1 MTASK
6 PRPRSNSSFSGPT
19 EVSNHAD
26 AILALG
32 KKLIADLKL
41 ADTNDTLSR
50 WMVHYLAEQIKNAE
64 QKTAKDYP
72 QRVIACRDAIF
83 ALWQH
88 RHELPTGSRPFQE
101 LEPILRTL
109 ASLHTDAGPYRYFQP
124 PLPPRDARK
133 ESKASQQWL
142 QLAERLD
149 YSARIL
155 IRQCLANAAD
165 NAIDKS
171 KEWVALAQK
180 AGLEQIE
187 LPILRI
193 IIADGDLADTSDPDE
208 EQRKLLKDRA
218 DKLRGVVELATTVIE
233 EYESQLNGK
242 PDAKLKRLKALKAPA
257 VSRLAKPAQLIVEER
272 RSRRKRPTKKL

>member
-1 MTASK
+1 MSK
-6 PRPRSNSSFSGPT
+6 
-19 EVSNHAD
+19 HAD

-32 KKLIADLKL
+32 KKLIAELKL

-64 QKTAKDYP
+64 QKAAKDHP
-72 QRVIACRDAIF
+72 QRVIACRDAIL

-88 RHELPTGSRPFQE
+88 RHELPSGSRPFQE
-101 LEPILRTL
+101 LEPIIRTL
-109 ASLHTDAGPYRYFQP
+109 ASLDSEAGPYRYFAP
-124 PLPPRDARK
+124 PLPPESARK

-171 KEWVALAQK
+171 KVWVVLAQK

-193 IIADGDLADTSDPDE
+193 IIADGDLADATDPDE

-218 DKLRGVVELATTVIE
+218 DKLRGFVELATTVIE
-233 EYESQLNGK
+233 EYDSQLNGK
-242 PDAKLKRLKALKAPA
+242 PGAKAKKPKALKAPA

-272 RSRRKRPTKKL
+272 RSRRKRAVKKL